1 MAYSSLYRDIN
12 SLADLI
18 MRQIR
23 RNCKRTFL
31 LSFIVCR
38 DGIVGF
44 YILRACV
51 RAECF
56 CGYGGTLAKNI
67 GVWYIRGRQRGIPLS
82 PAAAV
87 AFLVAVG
94 FYSVSP
100 RKE

>member
-1 MAYSSLYRDIN
+1 MTNR
-12 SLADLI
+12 LADLI

-31 LSFIVCR
+31 LGFIVCR

-56 CGYGGTLAKNI
+56 CGYGGILAKNI
-67 GVWYIRGRQRGIPLS
+67 GVWYIIGRYEEIS
-82 PAAAV
+82 PSLAAAI
-87 AFLVAVG
+87 ALLVSVE
-94 FYSVSP
+94 FYSVP
-100 RKE
+100 LRKE